1 MHTTPKNPSPIN
13 RLKFLNAS
21 TLLKWLQAEQAASRG
36 ESARQI
42 AERASRELGFTV
54 TIHNVQR
61 MRWIIAHEITKPH
74 P

>member
-1 MHTTPKNPSPIN
+1 MNTPATKNKPIN

-21 TLLKWLQAEQAASRG
+21 TLLKWLQAEQATSRG